1 MCFLCLRRGGKTCR
15 KTRQRAIQKK
25 KKWSFPRSEGC
36 LGLFIAPKRILRL
49 QAGSPCHL
57 QTSSDGYDLDISGK
71 VLTSC
76 FWKGMDLE
84 NPMVI
89 SKVMA
94 LGGYPSFRDI
104 LIVLTPIQPMNSHWN
119 KNLIIFKMA
128 LVLTR
133 SDGHIK
139 IRVFRLTRD
148 CLRVKLGRNC

>member
-1 MCFLCLRRGGKTCR
+1 
-15 KTRQRAIQKK
+15 
-25 KKWSFPRSEGC
+25 
-36 LGLFIAPKRILRL
+36 
-49 QAGSPCHL
+49 
-57 QTSSDGYDLDISGK
+57 
-71 VLTSC
+71 
-76 FWKGMDLE
+76 MDLE

-94 LGGYPSFRDI
+94 LGSYPSFRDI
-104 LIVLTPIQPMNSHWN
+104 SIVLTPIQPMNSHWN

-139 IRVFRLTRD
+139 IRVFRLTQD